1 MWTKRMFI
9 FEKKINWIYI
19 KLVGI
24 FLLQKEKV
32 NHDNSDFDMISIY
45 KTTSVDSGEI
55 LSSENWDNYF
65 RGHL

>member
-1 MWTKRMFI
+1 MFI

-32 NHDNSDFDMISIY
+32 NRDNSDFDMISIY
-45 KTTSVDSGEI
+45 KTTSVESGEI
-55 LSSENWDNYF
+55 CEKN
-65 RGHL
+65 

>member
-45 KTTSVDSGEI
+45 KTTSDTE
-55 LSSENWDNYF
+55 F
-65 RGHL
+65 RKLR